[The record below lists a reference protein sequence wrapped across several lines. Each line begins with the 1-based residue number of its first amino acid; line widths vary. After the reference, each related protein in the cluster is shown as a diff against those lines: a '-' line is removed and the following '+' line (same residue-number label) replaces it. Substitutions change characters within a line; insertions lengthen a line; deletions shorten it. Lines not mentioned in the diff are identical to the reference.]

1 MKIDKKFRL
10 ALVGTDTL
18 RGKEMKNLL
27 EKGKLPCE
35 CIDFF
40 DPDVSGEYSKLTQFM
55 GEPKVIHPLLEASFS
70 GTDLVFLAADKKSNR
85 KFGDLAGK
93 ENFQAIDLSETFN
106 SDENVPLVVAGVN
119 SQAIHK
125 GKPAMISN
133 PHPVTIILSHVFHM
147 LSRAY
152 GILKAIAFVLQ
163 PVSAFEES
171 GIDELAGQSVAL
183 LNSTT
188 LPKKVF
194 KDQIAFNLLSH
205 FEAVSENG
213 FSSSERQISREIA
226 RVFQDRSFPLS
237 VSIIQAPVF
246 HTYSIMTYLELEKP
260 ADISGLEERFK
271 ESSYFKLP
279 SPRKSYPVSS
289 ISVAGK
295 EDIFIGQIKK
305 EGSFLNSFWIWAV
318 ADNLTRGSA
327 LNALEI
333 AKEIRV
339 RSPE

>member
-1 MKIDKKFRL
+1 MKTEREFRL

-18 RGKEMKNLL
+18 RGKEMKSLL
-27 EKGKLPCE
+27 EKRKLPCE
-35 CIDFF
+35 RIDFF
-40 DPDVSGEYSKLTQFM
+40 DPDVADEYSKLTQFM
-55 GEPKVIHPLLEASFS
+55 GEPKVVHPLLNAPFA
-70 GTDLVFLAADKKSNR
+70 GTDLVFLAADKKSNQ
-85 KFGDLAGK
+85 KFGRIAGK

-106 SDENVPLVVAGVN
+106 SDEKVPLVVAGVN
-119 SQAIHK
+119 NQVIHK
-125 GKPAMISN
+125 GKPALISN
-133 PHPVTIILSHVFHM
+133 PHSVTIILSHVFHV
-147 LSRAY
+147 LSSAY

-163 PVSAFEES
+163 PVSAFEKS
-171 GIDELAGQSVAL
+171 GIDELAGQSVAI

-188 LPKKVF
+188 MPKKVF
-194 KDQIAFNLLSH
+194 KTQIAFNLLSH
-205 FEAVSENG
+205 IEAANENG

-260 ADISGLEERFK
+260 ADISALEDRFK
-271 ESSYFKLP
+271 ESSYFKL
-279 SPRKSYPVSS
+279 SSSRKSCSVSS

-295 EDIFIGQIKK
+295 EDIFIGKIKK
-305 EGSFLNSFWIWAV
+305 EESFLNSFWIWAV

-333 AKEIRV
+333 AKEICL